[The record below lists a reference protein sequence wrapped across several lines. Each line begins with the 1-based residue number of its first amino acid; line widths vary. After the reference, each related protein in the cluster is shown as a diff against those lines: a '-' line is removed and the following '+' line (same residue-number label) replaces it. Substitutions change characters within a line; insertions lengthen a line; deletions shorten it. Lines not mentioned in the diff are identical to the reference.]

1 MRKIH
6 LFALMILAAAG
17 ILLGLIVLVLYSE
30 RPSSTYEDLTE
41 EKAGS
46 ASDHETTIVAND
58 NQAIPP
64 HEVSEPLVSLDVLNT
79 WNAVEIEDVDLSF
92 VPKYKETVKGAVLV
106 QLAQDLRRCQ
116 QGDSIAIEVPQSNS
130 TYTAKIEKIS
140 TSLGTNTS
148 FRGKLIQEDDQYSF
162 LITVG
167 QRNVFAN
174 FSTPE
179 GSFELVGNAEYAWL
193 MPSANI
199 DQHVD
204 YDSPDFY
211 IPDDGYGEQQH

>member
-46 ASDHETTIVAND
+46 ASEHETTLVTND

-64 HEVSEPLVSLDVLNT
+64 HEVREPLVSLDVFNT

-148 FRGKLIQEDDQYSF
+148 FRGKLIHEDDQYSF

-179 GSFELVGNAEYAWL
+179 GSFELVGNTEYAWL

-211 IPDDGYGEQQH
+211 IPDDGHGEQQH

>member
-6 LFALMILAAAG
+6 LFALMILATAG
-17 ILLGLIVLVLYSE
+17 ILLGFIILVVYWE
-30 RPSSTYEDLTE
+30 RPTSNQENLTGQTSGSTR
-41 EKAGS
+41 
-46 ASDHETTIVAND
+46 DHETTIVAND

-64 HEVSEPLVSLDVLNT
+64 HEVREPLVSLDVLNT
-79 WNAVEIEDVDLSF
+79 WNAVKIEDVDLSF
-92 VPKYKETVKGAVLV
+92 VPKYKETVEGAVLV
-106 QLAQDLRRCQ
+106 QLAPNLRRCQ
-116 QGDSIAIEVPQSNS
+116 QGDSIAIEVPQFNS
-130 TYTAKIEKIS
+130 TYTGKIEKSS

-148 FRGKLIQEDDQYSF
+148 FRGKLIQEDNQYSF

-179 GSFELVGNAEYAWL
+179 GRFELVGNLEYAWL

-204 YDSPDFY
+204 YDSPDFF
-211 IPDDGYGEQQH
+211 IPDDGHGEQQY